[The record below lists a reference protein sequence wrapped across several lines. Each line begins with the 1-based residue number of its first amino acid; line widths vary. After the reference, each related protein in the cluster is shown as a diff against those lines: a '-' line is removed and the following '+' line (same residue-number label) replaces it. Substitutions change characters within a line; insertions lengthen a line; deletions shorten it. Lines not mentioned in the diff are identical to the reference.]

1 MGRFCEMVHGVKPI
15 IMMVT
20 VQAATAGV
28 NVFYKLASNNGM
40 TVRVIVAYKFL
51 FASALVVPLAL
62 FLERSDF
69 QYHFN

>member
-1 MGRFCEMVHGVKPI
+1 MMIMGRFCEMIHGVKPI

-20 VQAATAGV
+20 V
-28 NVFYKLASNNGM
+28 NVFYKQLASNNGM

-62 FLERSDF
+62 CLERSDF